1 MADTTFLVPDLAVR
15 VEDGAL
21 DGLRQ
26 DYVETK
32 IADAVAYILD
42 ECPRVAARLREGTL
56 SENNYKRVVAD
67 VVMRV
72 VRNPEGLQ
80 TESEGGYSYGARA
93 SVASGDFWL
102 SDRDRRTLNGSNP
115 AMGLGTMSIGLDR
128 GWA

>member
-1 MADTTFLVPDLAVR
+1 MADTTVSVSDLQVR
-15 VEDGAL
+15 AEAGAL
-21 DGLRQ
+21 DGLEQ
-26 DYVETK
+26 AYLETK
-32 IADAVAYILD
+32 IDDAIAYILD
-42 ECPRVAARLREGTL
+42 EVPRVAARLREGTL
-56 SENNYKRVVAD
+56 AENNYKRIVYD

-102 SDRDRRTLNGSNP
+102 SDRDRRTLMGANP
-115 AMGLGTMSIGLDR
+115 AMGFGTVSIGLDK